1 MTSPHPTPSE
11 PISVLVVDD
20 DKWTTK
26 AINMA
31 LQKDPAIRIVIAA
44 SDGAEGVEAY
54 RSSSPDIVLMD
65 LNMSPGMNGV
75 TAIEK
80 IRQFDAEA
88 RIIVLTTVS
97 PGPGLARALEAG
109 ALAVAQKTAS
119 EADLRKIV
127 LAATQGDDP
136 RLLKRLAQDI
146 VISGDLLPD
155 TPVVVPQ
162 LTPAERDI
170 LLLITDG
177 HGYEEIAK
185 RQGITVWT
193 VRSHVK
199 KLREKLYAENL
210 AQLVVRALQ
219 YRYISP

>member
-1 MTSPHPTPSE
+1 M
-11 PISVLVVDD
+11 
-20 DKWTTK
+20 
-26 AINMA
+26 
-31 LQKDPAIRIVIAA
+31 
-44 SDGAEGVEAY
+44 
-54 RSSSPDIVLMD
+54 
-65 LNMSPGMNGV
+65 
-75 TAIEK
+75 
-80 IRQFDAEA
+80 
-88 RIIVLTTVS
+88 
-97 PGPGLARALEAG
+97 
-109 ALAVAQKTAS
+109 
-119 EADLRKIV
+119 RKIV